1 MKHRHRLRQT
11 NGHDSN
17 NHALRARLKYAAK
30 HAPIKSVGFTML
42 GVATGI
48 AIGYYIR
55 HK

>member
-1 MKHRHRLRQT
+1 MKRHRLRIA
-11 NGHDSN
+11 NGHL
-17 NHALRARLKYAAK
+17 NHPLRARLRYAAK
-30 HAPIKSVGFTML
+30 HAPIKSVGVTMML